1 MKKLFFVLT
10 AASLVLFSCSSDK
23 VQEDADIAEEDG
35 NIQESE
41 VVEMDLDLEFR
52 DFGGEPTV
60 LNIEDYTLQNETF
73 RTAIW
78 TGEFMQ
84 LTIMSIPVGGEVG
97 LEVHDDIEQFLRV
110 EAGKGMVFMGDS
122 EDNLDFQVEAEDDD
136 VILVPA
142 GKWHNVKNIGDETL
156 KLYSIYAKPEHAYG
170 TVHQDKAE
178 SDADE
183 HHH

>member
-10 AASLVLFSCSSDK
+10 AASLMLFSCSSDK
-23 VQEDADIAEEDG
+23 APKDVDVVEEED
-35 NIQESE
+35 NIQGSE
-41 VVEMDLDLEFR
+41 VVDMDLDLEFR

-170 TVHQDKAE
+170 TVHKDKAE